1 MDQDIRANRPVL
13 HLMIHPGM
21 AKTATS
27 WLQSGVLPEVGRI
40 VNLAKGSGAVGH
52 GDQSFTSPEH
62 RSLHYRVFTEVVGG
76 QTADDRLAQASGHLD
91 LYTGILAERCRSAIL
106 RSPSVTE
113 FTAVLSDE
121 EILIRGG
128 FSLNAPL
135 LNALIRGMDR
145 ELTPVADVRPHL
157 VVTIREQK
165 AWLRSWFSYFAD
177 GPQVR
182 ARTLSHLVDD
192 ILSESATGG
201 HPGLHYFEELEALD
215 DALPPGTSIT
225 AVPYE
230 FLAVGS
236 AQEFIRRVFHFLP
249 AHSPALD
256 DLVRTATG
264 LQRVGINTAAR
275 PDSAIDLAQASDQP
289 MVVLGPSRLRHV
301 IDSVAHRVISTYQR
315 ADGARRLLRGPG
327 QILAGLYRWFR
338 RTPLAASR
346 ALPPSAAELSTAQ
359 SRRLDEEYANSNRR
373 LGDLFGLPLDEL
385 GYPYPPRG
393 PEEPSS

>member
-1 MDQDIRANRPVL
+1 MDQDTRSTRPVL
-13 HLMIHPGM
+13 HLVIHPGM

-52 GDQSFTSPEH
+52 GDQSFSSPEH
-62 RSLHYRVFTEVVGG
+62 RSLHYRVFADVVQG
-76 QTADDRLAQASGHLD
+76 QTADDRLAQAAGHIDRYAGL
-91 LYTGILAERCRSAIL
+91 LAEECRSAIL
-106 RSPSVTE
+106 QSPSTIE

-135 LNALIRGMDR
+135 LNALIRVMDR
-145 ELTPVADVRPHL
+145 ELAPVADVRPHL
-157 VVTIREQK
+157 VVTVREQK

-177 GPQVR
+177 GPQIR
-182 ARTLSHLVDD
+182 AHTLSQLMDD
-192 ILSESATGG
+192 LLSDPATGR

-215 DALPPGTSIT
+215 GALPPGTSIT

-230 FLAVGS
+230 FLATGS

-249 AHSPALD
+249 AHSPTLD
-256 DLVRTATG
+256 DLVRAATG

-275 PDSAIDLAQASDQP
+275 PKSAIDLAQASGQP
-289 MVVLGPSRLRHV
+289 TVVLGPSKLRHLV
-301 IDSVAHRVISTYQR
+301 DSVGHRVISSYQR

-327 QILAGLYRWFR
+327 QLLAILDRWFR

-359 SRRLDEEYANSNRR
+359 SRRLDEEYASSNRR
-373 LGDLFGLPLDEL
+373 LADLYGLPLYEL

-393 PEEPSS
+393 HREPSG